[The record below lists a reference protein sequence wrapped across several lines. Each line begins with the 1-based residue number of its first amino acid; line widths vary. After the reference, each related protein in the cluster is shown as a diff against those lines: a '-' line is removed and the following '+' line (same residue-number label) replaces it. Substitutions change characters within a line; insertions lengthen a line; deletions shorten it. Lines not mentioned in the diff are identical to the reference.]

1 MQIFLD
7 WHPSAATSGLHA
19 VAALAAG
26 RPLNHPAA
34 QAAWQAPA
42 TRLATLLET
51 LPQPPEAA
59 WQRLLGRSARITD
72 PRELAEQIVGS
83 ASLDNRTEQVAA
95 LEQLLAPILS
105 SISQL
110 FPRLE
115 AELELRCRPLREQW
129 DTCGPGLLRDCC
141 RRLGLKPSTET
152 ITVLPVYP
160 VLGGAGG
167 IHPAERSLRIEAMLA
182 NPHPQ
187 LPELVRL
194 AWLVMRLLSPES
206 MTARDLIPAVLAS
219 AEEFEAAS
227 CNPLTQQLAQQMW
240 LGPDK

>member
-42 TRLATLLET
+42 TRLATLLDQ
-51 LPQPPEAA
+51 LSQPPHAG
-59 WQRLLGRSARITD
+59 WQRLIGHSARITD
-72 PRELAEQIVGS
+72 PRELAEQTVGPEP
-83 ASLDNRTEQVAA
+83 LDNRNERVTA
-95 LEQLLAPILS
+95 LEQTLAPILG

-141 RRLGLKPSTET
+141 RRLGLKPSAET

-160 VLGGAGG
+160 VLGGAGE
-167 IHPAERSLRIEAMLA
+167 IHPADRSLRIEAVLT

-194 AWLVMRLLSPES
+194 AWLLMRLLSPES
-206 MTARDLIPAVLAS
+206 IPASDLIPAVLAS
-219 AEEFEAAS
+219 AEEVEAAS
-227 CNPLTQQLAQQMW
+227 CNPLTQQLAQQTW
-240 LGPDK
+240 LGPDQ